1 LRYRITGF
9 PTLDGIPLSAL
20 LGTLAALLAAS
31 AFFSAA
37 ETGLMAVNRY
47 RLRHLANRG
56 VHSARLA
63 NSLLAKTD
71 KLLGVILLGNTFSI
85 SATTTLATIVA
96 VRLFGEGE
104 WVLTLS
110 TLAIA
115 FSILV
120 FSEITPKVVAAA
132 YPERVALASSYV
144 LVVLLKITQ
153 PVTWF
158 VNLFVKAILGLIGLK
173 PNFSETVHAVTLEE
187 LRTIVTEAGS
197 YIPKKHQSILLNL
210 FDLEKI
216 TVDDVM
222 TAHTQIES
230 IDFEDVPETILQQIA
245 TSHHTRMLVRQGSS
259 EEVVGVLHIRRVMHQ
274 ARSGELTHDMLR
286 EVMEEPYFVPSGT
299 PLYTQ
304 LQQFQE
310 KKERLALVVD
320 EYGELRGLIT
330 MEDILEEIVGDFTTQ
345 SPQKGVGFHRQ
356 DDGSWLVDGA
366 SQLRDLNRKLGLQ
379 LPLEGPKTLNGLV
392 LEHFEDI
399 PEPGTSFRIGPHTL
413 EVVQTQERIVKS
425 VKIYP

>member
-1 LRYRITGF
+1 
-9 PTLDGIPLSAL
+9 
-20 LGTLAALLAAS
+20 
-31 AFFSAA
+31 
-37 ETGLMAVNRY
+37 MAVNRY
-47 RLRHLANRG
+47 RLRHLANQG
-56 VHSARLA
+56 HHAARIA

-85 SATTTLATIVA
+85 SATTTLATIIA

-104 WVLTLS
+104 WVLTFS

-132 YPERVALASSYV
+132 YPERVALASSYI
-144 LVVLLKITQ
+144 LVFLLKVTQ
-153 PVTWF
+153 PITWF
-158 VNLFVKAILGLIGLK
+158 VNLFVRAFLGLLRLK
-173 PNFSETVHAVTLEE
+173 PNFSETVHAVTMEE

-222 TAHTQIES
+222 TAHTQIEAV
-230 IDFEDVPETILQQIA
+230 DFDDPSETILQQIA
-245 TSHHTRMLVRQGSS
+245 TSHHTRMLVRRGAT
-259 EEVVGVLHIRRVMHQ
+259 EEIVGILHIRKVLHQ
-274 ARSGELTHDMLR
+274 ARNGALTHEMLR
-286 EVMEEPYFVPSGT
+286 EVMEAPYYVPSET

-310 KKERLALVVD
+310 KQERMALVVD
-320 EYGELRGLIT
+320 EYGELKGLLT
-330 MEDILEEIVGDFTTQ
+330 LEDILEEIVGDFTTQ
-345 SPQKGVGFHRQ
+345 SPTRSSGMHQQ

-366 SQLRDLNRKLGLQ
+366 SQLRDLNRKLGLS
-379 LPLEGPKTLNGLV
+379 LPLDGPKTLNGLV
-392 LEHFEDI
+392 LEHFQDI
-399 PEPGTSFRIGPHTL
+399 PEPGTSFRIGHHAL
-413 EVVQTQERIVKS
+413 EVVQTHERIVKS
-425 VKIYP
+425 VRIYP